1 METLKIGG
9 HTVEIYDAIDA
20 LPIVRF
26 HKYQKML
33 LVDSGIGADIA
44 SFDKRIERTRRYMLT
59 GNAEQ
64 AAKELA
70 NLRQCVHLIQQG
82 ISPEHRAFAVL
93 VSKIDGEPC
102 NDLTDDGI
110 SATLERLK
118 DAPTGKIAAALGAV
132 KKKID
137 DELTTYF
144 PSLFESVEVKEYFD
158 IVKQRAMVV
167 LREIIAGVPEPGRG
181 AEGLMTQ
188 LMLYS
193 KPKEFAG
200 PEGVEVQSDR
210 QFENLC
216 LALSA
221 ELHIEPKACTVLE
234 FYNAFD
240 FLREKN
246 KREEKA
252 AKEAR
257 RRR

>member
-1 METLKIGG
+1 MQTLKIGK
-9 HTVEIYDAIDA
+9 HTVEMYDTIDA

-44 SFDKRIERTRRYMLT
+44 SFDKRIERVRRYMLT
-59 GNAEQ
+59 GKAEQ
-64 AAKELA
+64 AAQELA
-70 NLRQCVHLIQQG
+70 NLRQCVYLIQQG
-82 ISPEHRAFAVL
+82 INPEHRAFAVL
-93 VSKIDGEPC
+93 VSSIDGDPC
-102 NDLTDDGI
+102 TDLSDDGI
-110 SATLERLK
+110 TATLARLG
-118 DAPTGKIAAALGAV
+118 DAPAGEIAASLGAV

-137 DELTTYF
+137 DELSTYF
-144 PSLFESVEVKEYFD
+144 PGLFEGVEIKEYYD
-158 IVKQRAMVV
+158 IVKQRAMAI
-167 LREIIAGVPEPGRG
+167 LREIIAGEQEPGKG
-181 AEGLMTQ
+181 VEELTTQ
-188 LMLYS
+188 LILYS

-240 FLREKN
+240 FLREKS